1 MTCRPQVV
9 KLAVVPTLTAKRHAE
24 CLTTKALS
32 MEESPV
38 TGAFFFFVLETKM
51 RYHYEKPT
59 IYLSMYGKRYI
70 CDHPV
75 YDSCTLFEIGDKG
88 LAVIQQRYDAE
99 TKSTFWTEV
108 DAWLTDALYVHP
120 KFKEFFDERAGTCT
134 DGLWPTVTIR
144 QIMWALKMKPLQKQR
159 WETVFDRRDI

>member
-1 MTCRPQVV
+1 
-9 KLAVVPTLTAKRHAE
+9 
-24 CLTTKALS
+24 
-32 MEESPV
+32 
-38 TGAFFFFVLETKM
+38 M

-108 DAWLTDALYVHP
+108 DAWLTDAIYVHP

-134 DGLWPTVTIR
+134 DGFWPTVTIR